1 MLNQQNCLNSDSK
14 TGVSRDAIRGCIF
27 GGAVG
32 DALGYPVE
40 FLSEMS
46 IFQNNGEKGIASYAK
61 NGFTGKAMISDDT
74 QMTLFTANGLLVG
87 ATAHALQG
95 EQNLPRT

>member
-1 MLNQQNCLNSDSK
+1 MEEVDSALK
-14 TGVSRDAIRGCIF
+14 KEKETEVHLDAIRGCIF

-40 FLSEMS
+40 FLQEEQ
-46 IFQNNGEKGIASYAK
+46 IFKKYGKNGITTYAK
-61 NGFTGKAMISDDT
+61 DSISGKALISDDT

-87 ATAHALQG
+87 DTRRAMRG
-95 EQNLPRT
+95 IRG